1 MFGQVITIHPQ
12 SYLFFYMIVS
22 YLVYEN
28 HQNTKV
34 IVVLLF
40 YYTKETNCTFDSRS
54 VHSATNKEKRPEYA
68 ELSAQQPKR
77 LPATGLLFS
86 AGAAAAGSARPALSI
101 QGPSATRPGVVRLYR
116 SPQTGPPRRCSRLPS
131 KKRRPPHNH
140 NPIRARSA
148 SHCC

>member
-77 LPATGLLFS
+77 WLLTLSFRPAPLRQDRLGQRFQFKDRARQDPASSACTVPPRPDPHGAVADCPAKS
-86 AGAAAAGSARPALSI
+86 AGNFTITGAG
-101 QGPSATRPGVVRLYR
+101 
-116 SPQTGPPRRCSRLPS
+116 
-131 KKRRPPHNH
+131 
-140 NPIRARSA
+140 
-148 SHCC
+148 HCT

>member
-40 YYTKETNCTFDSRS
+40 YYTKETNSTFDSRS
-54 VHSATNKEKRPEYA
+54 LGSLRYKQRETTRIRGTLAMPSSRSDCQRRDSSFRPAPLRQDRLGQRFQFKDRARQDPASSACTVPPRPDPHGA
-68 ELSAQQPKR
+68 VADC
-77 LPATGLLFS
+77 PAKS
-86 AGAAAAGSARPALSI
+86 AGNFTITGAG
-101 QGPSATRPGVVRLYR
+101 
-116 SPQTGPPRRCSRLPS
+116 
-131 KKRRPPHNH
+131 
-140 NPIRARSA
+140 
-148 SHCC
+148 HCT

>member
-40 YYTKETNCTFDSRS
+40 YYTKETNSTFDSRS
-54 VHSATNKEKRPEYA
+54 LGSLRYKQRETARIRGTFCPAA
-68 ELSAQQPKR
+68 EAMAAYSI
-77 LPATGLLFS
+77 FS

-101 QGPSATRPGVVRLYR
+101 QGPSATKPGVVRMYR

-131 KKRRPPHNH
+131 KKRRQLHNH
-140 NPIRARSA
+140 RRRPLHMR
-148 SHCC
+148 